1 MYINIGEY
9 IMSNFVNRDDN
20 DWMLTDDYSSNC
32 EIFTLLVMNEYTP
45 LICQS
50 CEHQSECQSIIDQM
64 ENGGQPLE

>member
-1 MYINIGEY
+1 MPNQ
-9 IMSNFVNRDDN
+9 FTNRDDD
-20 DWMLTDDYSSNC
+20 DWMLTDEDSSNC

-64 ENGGQPLE
+64 ENDEQLFE